1 MMRMSNLS
9 RYLPHRNTEE
19 LFCNK
24 RFQKHRVRNT
34 PGQSGDISML
44 KHLKIRT
51 KVISVVALLGLITM
65 AGLIYVMSEFRRT
78 DAAYSA
84 FIDHEALASMLSAR
98 ASASVVAS
106 VLQVS
111 LLADMKPDTPA
122 FQTAVAAPSKLP
134 QARDRMKQALAL
146 VPSRKAAIDEIQ
158 AAIDEIETLS
168 NKIIEQSKAKDSA
181 GALANVALINA
192 KLNALTPKMIAN
204 NDAMM
209 AMLNEG
215 GDALSASVNERIVFC
230 FILIGIAVLAAVGIS
245 VAVAQIGIAGPMM
258 QLRLRMTRLAEG
270 DTASEISGLDR
281 GDEVGQ
287 MAKAVSIFRD
297 NAIERAQIEARAE
310 ADRSLS
316 DSERRERETQKAA
329 EAADLERAVNALG
342 DGLRRLSAGD
352 LLSHIETPFVAH
364 LDALRQDFNNS
375 VEKLNETLHAVGS
388 NARAISAGA
397 NEIRSSA
404 DELSKRTEQQAASV
418 EETAAALEEITITVK
433 DAAKRAEEASQLVAR
448 TRLGAEKSGDVVR
461 KAVAAMQQIEQSS
474 VEIGN
479 IIGVIDDIA
488 FQTNLLALN
497 AGVEAARAGE
507 AGKGFAVVAQ
517 EVRELAQRSAN
528 AAKEIKALINTSG
541 THVQTG
547 VSLVGETGKALDAIV
562 HEVQEIN
569 QHVHAIAEA
578 AREQSTGLQ
587 EINTAVNTMDQGT
600 QQNAAMVEE
609 STAASHSLAT
619 EATALNGLLGQF
631 RLTGTGGFVASA
643 PISTAPAAPRAA
655 ARPAARAPVRVAES
669 TARPKASPARALGQK
684 LASAFGANSAAPA
697 SSQEADWT
705 EF

>member
-1 MMRMSNLS
+1 
-9 RYLPHRNTEE
+9 
-19 LFCNK
+19 
-24 RFQKHRVRNT
+24 
-34 PGQSGDISML
+34 ML

-65 AGLIYVMSEFRRT
+65 AGLVYVMSEFRQA
-78 DAAYSA
+78 DATYSA
-84 FIDHEALASMLSAR
+84 FIDHEALASMQSAR

-111 LLADMKPDTPA
+111 LLAEMKPDTPA
-122 FQTAVAAPSKLP
+122 FQTALATPSKLP

-158 AAIDEIETLS
+158 ASIDEIETLA

-209 AMLNEG
+209 AMLNDG
-215 GDALSASVNERIVFC
+215 GDALSAAVHGRIVFC

-316 DSERRERETQKAA
+316 DNERRERETQKAA

-461 KAVAAMQQIEQSS
+461 KAVAAMHQIEQSS

-528 AAKEIKALINTSG
+528 AAKEIKALITTSG

-562 HEVQEIN
+562 YEVQEIN

-619 EATALNGLLGQF
+619 EATALNNLLGQF

>member
-1 MMRMSNLS
+1 
-9 RYLPHRNTEE
+9 
-19 LFCNK
+19 
-24 RFQKHRVRNT
+24 
-34 PGQSGDISML
+34 ML

-51 KVISVVALLGLITM
+51 KIISVVALLGLITM
-65 AGLIYVMSEFRRT
+65 AGLFYVIAEFRRADT
-78 DAAYSA
+78 AYGA
-84 FIDHEALASMLSAR
+84 FIDHEAQASMLSAR

-111 LLADMKPDTPA
+111 LLADMKPGTPE
-122 FQTAVAAPSKLP
+122 FDKTLSTPSRLP

-158 AAIDEIETLS
+158 AGIDEIEALS
-168 NKIIEQSKAKDSA
+168 AKIIEQSKTKDSA
-181 GALANVALINA
+181 GAQANVALVNA
-192 KLNALTPKMIAN
+192 KLDALTPKMIAN

-209 AMLNEG
+209 AMLTDG
-215 GDALSASVNERIVFC
+215 GDTLSASVNEQINLC
-230 FILIGIAVLAAVGIS
+230 FAVIGIAVLAAISFS
-245 VAVAQIGIAGPMM
+245 VAVAQTGIAGPMA

-270 DTASEISGLDR
+270 DTSSDISGLDR
-281 GDEVGQ
+281 RDEIGQ

-297 NAIERAQIEARAE
+297 NAIERVRIEARAE
-310 ADRSLS
+310 ADRNVS
-316 DSERRERETQKAA
+316 DGERREREAQQAR
-329 EAADLERAVNALG
+329 EASELEGAVQALG
-342 DGLRRLSAGD
+342 DGLRRLAAGD
-352 LLSHIETPFVAH
+352 LASHIDQPFVAH

-375 VEKLNETLHAVGS
+375 VEKLNETMHTVGA

-404 DELSKRTEQQAASV
+404 DELSKRTEQQSASV
-418 EETAAALEEITITVK
+418 EETAAALEEITTTVR
-433 DAAKRAEEASQLVAR
+433 DAAKRAEEASQLVAH
-448 TRLGAEKSGDVVR
+448 TRLGAEKSGEIVR
-461 KAVAAMQQIEQSS
+461 KAVSAMQQIEQSS

-528 AAKEIKALINTSG
+528 AAKEIKALITTSG

-547 VSLVGETGKALDAIV
+547 VSLVGETGKALSAIV
-562 HEVQEIN
+562 QEVQEIN

-578 AREQSTGLQ
+578 SREQSIGLQ

-609 STAASHSLAT
+609 STAASQNLAT
-619 EATALNGLLGQF
+619 EAAALNNLLGQF
-631 RLTGTGGFVASA
+631 RLTGTGGFAAAA
-643 PISTAPAAPRAA
+643 PITPARPPAAAPRATVRPVA
-655 ARPAARAPVRVAES
+655 KTPIRIAKEGTARPA
-669 TARPKASPARALGQK
+669 ASPARALGQK
-684 LASAFGANSAAPA
+684 IANAFGTG
-697 SSQEADWT
+697 SSTPSSKDADWT

>member
-1 MMRMSNLS
+1 
-9 RYLPHRNTEE
+9 
-19 LFCNK
+19 
-24 RFQKHRVRNT
+24 
-34 PGQSGDISML
+34 ML

-65 AGLIYVMSEFRRT
+65 AGLVYVMSEFRQA
-78 DAAYSA
+78 DATYSA
-84 FIDHEALASMLSAR
+84 FIDHEALASMQSAR
-98 ASASVVAS
+98 ASASIVAS

-122 FQTAVAAPSKLP
+122 FQTALATPSKLP
-134 QARDRMKQALAL
+134 QARDRMKQALTL

-158 AAIDEIETLS
+158 AGIDEIETLA

-209 AMLNEG
+209 AMLNDG
-215 GDALSASVNERIVFC
+215 GDALSAAVNQRIVFC

-316 DSERRERETQKAA
+316 DNERREREAQRAA

-461 KAVAAMQQIEQSS
+461 KAVAAMHQIEQSS

-619 EATALNGLLGQF
+619 EATALNDLLGQF
-631 RLTGTGGFVASA
+631 RLTGIGGFVASA
-643 PISTAPAAPRAA
+643 PISTAPAAPRAG

-684 LASAFGANSAAPA
+684 IASAFGVNNAAPA